1 VGQEIR
7 NEDRKMTEQRENKR
21 IQGFTLAELL
31 IVVAIIA
38 VLVAVSVPV
47 FIGKMNQTKKTV
59 CEANRKILVRQMV
72 LDRMD
77 DSDYSEAD
85 AAVVMENSDAYCP
98 GGGKYTL
105 EWNELYI
112 KVTCNIHGSTSSGMD
127 GDINVS
133 SKFIDDYRDFTIEYL
148 KDHPTKNNDEI
159 RKAFLEKYNGK
170 WPTLIVDKKSY
181 SIQPFYQGKDKTKP
195 VEDCVWLFARANG
208 NADAGWSVPY
218 VYNIVDGK
226 WYGAT
231 KWDGSPGG
239 AANISYEDTASL
251 DEAIRNNKHSS
262 GKNQWVEVTGYKES
276 K

>member
-1 VGQEIR
+1 
-7 NEDRKMTEQRENKR
+7 
-21 IQGFTLAELL
+21 
-31 IVVAIIA
+31 
-38 VLVAVSVPV
+38 
-47 FIGKMNQTKKTV
+47 
-59 CEANRKILVRQMV
+59 MV

-218 VYNIVDGK
+218 VYNIVDGNGMEPPNGTVRREEPPIYLTRIRLL
-226 WYGAT
+226 WMRQSGI
-231 KWDGSPGG
+231 
-239 AANISYEDTASL
+239 ISTQAEKT
-251 DEAIRNNKHSS
+251 S
-262 GKNQWVEVTGYKES
+262 GLR
-276 K
+276 